1 MAYLLNYTRVP
12 IDEVLYDPKLAYSMH
27 LALSEDGVHYTALN
41 HNSGVLFAKATENED
56 GSLNPKSIQNP
67 WLFQLQEGGFG
78 VVAIRVTGDG
88 EEDEESKGS
97 VICFRSK
104 DLLDYEELGLLKLG
118 MNYIEK
124 VRCCQT
130 VSGMISITWQEKDGR
145 CYTAS
150 FQFSAD
156 SHFADLKLGSVPKL
170 CESFQDEEVKDEGT
184 ACNIP
189 DAVQIEGAVPHN
201 VLEVT
206 EQVADRL
213 RKKIMT
219 PVNIG
224 MEFPEEVEASDLSQL
239 YKYRAIASYSD
250 GTSASKRVDWDLSQV
265 DFGRKGKYNLTGKI
279 HQDHFEFPV
288 AYNRADPCICHWGN
302 KYYFVATNDADNNHT
317 LYIREADTI
326 PELINAEEHLLLDSN
341 TYPEIGGL
349 LWAPEFHEINGRLYI
364 FHAATPEQFFFE
376 ESHVMIMR
384 EGGNPICREDWSAPK
399 RVVRKDG
406 SDICEAGKEI
416 TLDMTCFE
424 WQGEWY
430 AVWSQRQFLPKDL
443 GAWLY
448 IAKLNPEEPWKLLTE
463 PVILSKPEYGWAN
476 NHTFVDEGPFA
487 LIMEDKLCLT
497 FSSAAVDTSYVVGL
511 LTIKKDMDL
520 LDIRNW
526 KKTNYPI
533 LTSRSVEGE
542 YGTGHNAYVTDE
554 DGVVWNTYH
563 ARPGIKGVRSS
574 GIRRVHFDI
583 DGEPVLDMTEEL
595 DVAEEYRTIR
605 TRLIIPDRPDL
616 L

>member
-12 IDEVLYDPKLAYSMH
+12 INEVLYDPKLAYSMH
-27 LALSEDGVHYTALN
+27 LAISEDGVYYSALN
-41 HNSGVLFAKATENED
+41 HNSGVLFAKATENAD
-56 GSLNPKSIQNP
+56 GSLNPKSIKNP
-67 WLFQLQEGGFG
+67 WLFQLPEGEFG
-78 VVAIRVTGDG
+78 IVAIRVTGDG

-118 MNYIEK
+118 LDYIEK
-124 VRCCQT
+124 VRCSCQT
-130 VSGMISITWQEKDGR
+130 VSGIISITWQEKNGG

-150 FQFSAD
+150 LQS
-156 SHFADLKLGSVPKL
+156 SVSQPFACLQLGSVPKL
-170 CESFQDEEVKDEGT
+170 CGAFWDEAVGVEG
-184 ACNIP
+184 AVANNIP
-189 DAVQIEGAVPHN
+189 DVIQIEGAVPHN
-201 VLEVT
+201 VLEVS
-206 EQVADRL
+206 EQTADRL
-213 RKKIMT
+213 RKKLLT
-219 PVNIG
+219 PINIG
-224 MEFPEEVEASDLSQL
+224 MEFPKVIEASDMSQL
-239 YKYRAIASYSD
+239 QEYRAKATYSD
-250 GTSASKRVDWDLSQV
+250 GTSVFRRVDWDLSQV
-265 DFGRKGKYNLTGKI
+265 DFERKGTYNLTGKV

-288 AYNRADPCICHWGN
+288 AYNRADPCICRWGN
-302 KYYFVATNDADNNHT
+302 KYYFIATNDADSNHT

-326 PELINAEEHLLLDSN
+326 PELVNAEEHLLLDSS

-364 FHAATPEQFFFE
+364 FHAATPGPFFCE

-384 EGGNPICREDWSAPK
+384 EGGSPICREDWSAPK

-430 AVWSQRQFLPKDL
+430 AVWSQRQFIPKDL

-463 PVILSKPEYGWAN
+463 PIILSKPEYGWAN

-487 LIMEDKLCLT
+487 LISEDQLCLT

-511 LTIKKDMDL
+511 LTIKRDMDL
-520 LDIRNW
+520 LEISNW
-526 KKTNYPI
+526 KKKNYPI

-542 YGTGHNAYVTDE
+542 FGTGHNAYVIDD
-554 DGVVWNTYH
+554 DGIVWNTYH
-563 ARPGIKGVRSS
+563 ARPGTKGVRSS

-595 DVAEEYRTIR
+595 DVAEEYRTIH
-605 TRLIIPDRPDL
+605 TQLTIQ
-616 L
+616 

>member
-1 MAYLLNYTRVP
+1 M
-12 IDEVLYDPKLAYSMH
+12 
-27 LALSEDGVHYTALN
+27 
-41 HNSGVLFAKATENED
+41 
-56 GSLNPKSIQNP
+56 
-67 WLFQLQEGGFG
+67 
-78 VVAIRVTGDG
+78 
-88 EEDEESKGS
+88 
-97 VICFRSK
+97 
-104 DLLDYEELGLLKLG
+104 
-118 MNYIEK
+118 
-124 VRCCQT
+124 
-130 VSGMISITWQEKDGR
+130 
-145 CYTAS
+145 
-150 FQFSAD
+150 
-156 SHFADLKLGSVPKL
+156 
-170 CESFQDEEVKDEGT
+170 
-184 ACNIP
+184 
-189 DAVQIEGAVPHN
+189 
-201 VLEVT
+201 
-206 EQVADRL
+206 ADRL
-213 RKKIMT
+213 RKKLMT

-224 MEFPEEVEASDLSQL
+224 MEFPEEVEASDPDQL
-239 YKYRAIASYSD
+239 QKYRAIASYSD
-250 GTSASKRVDWDLSQV
+250 GTSALKRVDWDLSQV
-265 DFGRKGKYNLTGKI
+265 DFGRKGTYPLTGKV

-302 KYYFVATNDADNNHT
+302 KYYFIATNDADSNHT

-326 PELINAEEHLLLDSN
+326 PGLVNAEEHLLLDSD

-364 FHAATPEQFFFE
+364 FHAATPGPFFFE

-384 EGGNPICREDWSAPK
+384 EGGSPICREDWSAPK
-399 RVVRKDG
+399 RVVKKDG

-448 IAKLNPEEPWKLLTE
+448 IAKLSPEEPWKLLTE
-463 PVILSKPEYGWAN
+463 PIVLSKPEYGWAN

-511 LTIKKDMDL
+511 LTIQKDKDL
-520 LDIRNW
+520 LDIHNW

-542 YGTGHNAYVTDE
+542 FGTGHNAYVADE

-563 ARPGIKGVRSS
+563 ARPGTKGVRSS

-595 DVAEEYRTIR
+595 DVAEEHRTIQ
-605 TRLIIPDRPDL
+605 TRLIIP
-616 L
+616 